1 MTLKKKKM
9 QELIEEIVGESFSIG
24 NITDEHLKFGMTICR
39 KDVEAVKVVQDNSLE
54 LEKLIENLD
63 ENILP
68 RPVIRDGNGKFT
80 RLYSTR
86 DWFLK
91 LQEEIFEVFEAMES
105 GRDDE
110 FDELCAEELADVIT
124 VCTSWL
130 ETLGYDEEKR
140 SEIFRKVNEKNEKRG
155 YFKETDSNGD

>member
-1 MTLKKKKM
+1 M
-9 QELIEEIVGESFSIG
+9 
-24 NITDEHLKFGMTICR
+24 
-39 KDVEAVKVVQDNSLE
+39 
-54 LEKLIENLD
+54 IENLD

-80 RLYSTR
+80 KDYKAYN
-86 DWFLK
+86 WIVK
-91 LQEEIFEVFEAMES
+91 LLEEVSEVQLATAIHEDKVAEEI
-105 GRDDE
+105 
-110 FDELCAEELADVIT
+110 ADVIT

-155 YFKETDSNGD
+155 YFKETD